1 MLRRQSLVSMR
12 SSRAM
17 STTSFFLRE
26 RASISQASGAGAP
39 RRGSKFPNVDSCLS
53 LRSMETNGSAAGGKG
68 VHPRIPATESSASL
82 RTAETNGGLS
92 GGRGGLRVP
101 DSSPCRRRAADAG
114 PGGGARDGARK
125 VTVVDSD
132 LSLRSLDGNGNSNGI
147 AARAGTEG
155 ATVGAGVGG
164 VGGVGVQNGE
174 TARCLEARKTEA
186 GAAGVA
192 RSVRHGVFTG
202 SGSGSTD
209 NGCPPSCAAATDSL
223 EEPCGS
229 SEASECNAMEL
240 TPMLGEDT
248 FFL

>member
-1 MLRRQSLVSMR
+1 MR

-26 RASISQASGAGAP
+26 RASISQASGAP

-68 VHPRIPATESSASL
+68 VPPRIPATESSASL
-82 RTAETNGGLS
+82 RTAETNGGLLA
-92 GGRGGLRVP
+92 GRGGLRVP
-101 DSSPCRRRAADAG
+101 DSSPSRRRAADAG
-114 PGGGARDGARK
+114 PGGGARGGARK
-125 VTVVDSD
+125 VPAVDSD
-132 LSLRSLDGNGNSNGI
+132 LSLRSLDGNSNGI
-147 AARAGTEG
+147 AARAGTEE
-155 ATVGAGVGG
+155 ATVGGGVSG

-174 TARCLEARKTEA
+174 TERCLEARKTEA
-186 GAAGVA
+186 DAAGMA
-192 RSVRHGVFTG
+192 RSVRHGMFTG

-209 NGCPPSCAAATDSL
+209 NGCPLSCAAVTDSP
-223 EEPCGS
+223 EGPCGS
-229 SEASECNAMEL
+229 NEASECNAMEL

>member
-17 STTSFFLRE
+17 STTSFFFRE
-26 RASISQASGAGAP
+26 RASISQASGAP

-68 VHPRIPATESSASL
+68 VPPRIPATESSASL
-82 RTAETNGGLS
+82 RTAETNGGLL

-101 DSSPCRRRAADAG
+101 DSSPSSRRAADAG
-114 PGGGARDGARK
+114 GGARGGARK
-125 VTVVDSD
+125 VPAVDSD
-132 LSLRSLDGNGNSNGI
+132 LNLRSLDGNSNRI

-155 ATVGAGVGG
+155 ATVGGG
-164 VGGVGVQNGE
+164 VSGVGVQNGE
-174 TARCLEARKTEA
+174 TERCLEARKTEA
-186 GAAGVA
+186 DAAEMA

-209 NGCPPSCAAATDSL
+209 NGCPPSCAAATDSP
-223 EEPCGS
+223 EGPCGS
-229 SEASECNAMEL
+229 SEASECNAIEL

-248 FFL
+248 FVL